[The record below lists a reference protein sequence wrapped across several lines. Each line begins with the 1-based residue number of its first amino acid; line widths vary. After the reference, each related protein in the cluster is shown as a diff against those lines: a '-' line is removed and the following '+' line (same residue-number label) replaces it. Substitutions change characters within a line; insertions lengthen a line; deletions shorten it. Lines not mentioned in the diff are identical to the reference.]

1 MFRVDLVSSMVPF
14 FIIFIL
20 WCVRVISS
28 VFDECRVIELQ
39 FIIGELI
46 EQIKGSIIS
55 AKELKVQCSWIV
67 LPLWGQVSVILI
79 WPSNEKL

>member
-1 MFRVDLVSSMVPF
+1 MFRVDLVSSTVPF

-39 FIIGELI
+39 LIIGELI
-46 EQIKGSIIS
+46 EQISEAIESPMFLDSASIVGAGFSYIDL
-55 AKELKVQCSWIV
+55 AFK
-67 LPLWGQVSVILI
+67 
-79 WPSNEKL
+79 